1 MEKIRCHRCEKDE
14 LYRNYHDNEW
24 WIPVHDDAKH
34 FEFLLLE
41 TFQAGLSRYTIL
53 AKRENFRKAFDNFDY
68 RKIATFDDAKIIELM
83 NNEGIIRNRAK
94 ILSAISN
101 AHIFM
106 EIQKEYGSR
115 DAFIWNYTNNQIINN
130 SIHWPEDRR
139 ATSELSD
146 VISKDLKKRGMKFVG
161 STVIYAHLQA
171 TGQINDH
178 NNSCRKK

>member
-1 MEKIRCHRCEKDE
+1 
-14 LYRNYHDNEW
+14 
-24 WIPVHDDAKH
+24 
-34 FEFLLLE
+34 LLLE

-53 AKRENFRKAFDNFDY
+53 AKRENFRKAFDDFDY

-101 AHIFM
+101 AYIFM

-130 SIHWPEDRR
+130 SIH
-139 ATSELSD
+139 
-146 VISKDLKKRGMKFVG
+146 
-161 STVIYAHLQA
+161 
-171 TGQINDH
+171 
-178 NNSCRKK
+178 